1 MSKFE
6 QVAARAQPL
15 NASFEH
21 VMSALRAPEE
31 HGLSVGQL
39 QALFAE
45 IVRNYAELRELEKEL
60 PPFPENNDV
69 SATEVAIAAT
79 GILEAADM
87 AVFELGMW
95 QTLKQ

>member
-6 QVAARAQPL
+6 QVADRAQPL
-15 NASFEH
+15 EASFEH

-39 QALFAE
+39 QTLFAE
-45 IVRNYAELRELEKEL
+45 IVRNFAELREFEKDL
-60 PPFPENNDV
+60 SPFPENCDV